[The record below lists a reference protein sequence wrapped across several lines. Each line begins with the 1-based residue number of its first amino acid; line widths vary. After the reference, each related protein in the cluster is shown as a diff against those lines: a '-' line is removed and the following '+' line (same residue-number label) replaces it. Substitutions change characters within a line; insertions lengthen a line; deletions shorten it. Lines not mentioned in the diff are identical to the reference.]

1 MARGGRVIAGGDA
14 SPGFELV
21 DQALDGVPFL
31 VAAGVVA
38 DGPAAEGLQKL
49 LGVAGTGQVPDV
61 EAVEEHVAEMR
72 AVREC
77 LVAAIGNVDILL
89 DKRTGMT
96 ALLDED

>member
-1 MARGGRVIAGGDA
+1 M
-14 SPGFELV
+14 
-21 DQALDGVPFL
+21 
-31 VAAGVVA
+31 
-38 DGPAAEGLQKL
+38 
-49 LGVAGTGQVPDV
+49 PDV